1 MHNFHVA
8 HFGSVLCQY
17 NVKTDKAVKQLS
29 ITSFTVDAIASQ
41 IWHII

>member
-1 MHNFHVA
+1 MHNFCVA

-17 NVKTDKAVKQLS
+17 NVKADKQLS
-29 ITSFTVDAIASQ
+29 ITSFPVDAIASQ